1 MPSRGIMD
9 MGTVVVTCHMLCS
22 IVFTRSFH
30 VAIVDDFIFHRCF
43 IPTSIYFG
51 LLN

>member
-1 MPSRGIMD
+1 MPNRGIMD
-9 MGTVVVTCHMLCS
+9 MGTMVVMCHMLCS
-22 IVFTRSFH
+22 IVFNQSFR
-30 VAIVDDFIFHRCF
+30 VAIDDSIFNRCF